1 MGETP
6 QLFPILWGLWYFYT
20 LRAEFHTARELEAQC
35 LTLAQHVHDPALL
48 LQAHFMPGTTS
59 LHLGELVAAHTSLE
73 RAIALYDPQQH
84 RAQAWLYGE
93 ETGVIAR
100 AYIGR
105 PLWLLG
111 YPDQALQR
119 SQQAVRLAREIASP
133 FSQAFA
139 LAWAATV
146 CQFRQEAPATQEHA
160 ETLIALSTEQR
171 FPIWEAYGR
180 VLRGWAL
187 AAQGQG
193 EEGITQMRWG
203 HDAWQAT
210 GAEVDRP
217 YFLVLLAEA
226 YGNVGQVNKGLEI
239 LTAASPVVDKGERY
253 WEAERYRVKGELLL
267 AHAMAQPEEAETNL
281 HQALAVARRQQ
292 AKSLELRAA
301 MSLARLWQRQ
311 GKRAAVRALLAEVY
325 GWFTEGFDTAD
336 LQEARALL
344 EELG

>member
-1 MGETP
+1 M
-6 QLFPILWGLWYFYT
+6 
-20 LRAEFHTARELEAQC
+20 
-35 LTLAQHVHDPALL
+35 
-48 LQAHFMPGTTS
+48 
-59 LHLGELVAAHTSLE
+59 HLGELVAAHTSLE

-93 ETGVIAR
+93 ETGVVAR

-281 HQALAVARRQQ
+281 HQALDCGPPPAGQVTGVAGCHEPGALVATPGQARRSPR
-292 AKSLELRAA
+292 AAGRRSTAGSLRALILPT
-301 MSLARLWQRQ
+301 SRRP
-311 GKRAAVRALLAEVY
+311 GRS
-325 GWFTEGFDTAD
+325 
-336 LQEARALL
+336 
-344 EELG
+344 